1 LKINF
6 WLLDIDREEENDKT
20 IIRLWGVT
28 DKNERIV
35 IYDEAFQP
43 SFYLL
48 VKSEW
53 RNSFLNE
60 LEEKKNRFKIASILK
75 EEKKL
80 FGRKIEALKLIFNS
94 FEDLIKCSEQL
105 TGRVEVAGCLED
117 DLRPAFKYMMEKNVV
132 PCCWH
137 EVEVNEVNKK
147 KIMIDKAYEAIS
159 SPNLLKRKDIP
170 NLKVLSFAI
179 TCYSKAG
186 SPNPNRDP
194 IILIS
199 TCTNFNDK
207 KQFFAFDFKDEKVIK
222 DFSKFINEFNP
233 DIIVGFNNNNF
244 DWPYLIERAEI
255 NKVDLSVTRE
265 GFKPHKSLYGHISI
279 AGRANLDLLDFA
291 KDISEIKLETL
302 EELIDFLKIEKVENK
317 PLINNVVKHIE
328 TKEEKELLLK
338 DSLVNA
344 ELILECFK
352 MLLEF
357 FIQLSSVTGLP
368 LDQVIAAP
376 VGFRVDS
383 YLIRQAHK
391 LGELIPKR
399 KEQMYQSYKGG
410 TVLSPKPGIHKN
422 IAVLD
427 FASMYPNLM
436 VLYNISPDTLVLPN
450 EPLNENVVSI
460 PEVEHKFKREPPGLY
475 KIVFSNLLIE
485 RKKINEQLKQLSS
498 KSIEY
503 KLLKERSKA
512 IKIIT
517 NACYGYAG
525 WVGARWYSKEV
536 AESATALG
544 RKAIKEVMNIA
555 EEEELKV
562 IYSDTDSIF
571 IENLPEKI
579 KRLQEKTLS
588 KIGVEIKVDKV
599 YKKIIFTEAKK
610 KYAGLTQEDTIDIV
624 GMEAVRGDWAN
635 IAKLTQRKILEIM
648 LIEENLKRA
657 LDYLKNFINKLRK
670 EKGEIK
676 DFILWKTLTKPISE
690 YEVKAPHIEAAKKLV
705 QKGWRLTTGDKI
717 GYVIVK
723 GSGKLYEKAEPYEFV
738 NIEDVD
744 VEYYIFHQVIPAAS
758 RVLKVFGL
766 SEKHLIDLASAS
778 SLIDFSSGLSL

>member
-6 WLLDIDREEENDKT
+6 WLLDIDREESEGKT
-20 IIRLWGVT
+20 IIRLWGIT

-35 IYDEAFQP
+35 IYDKTFQP

-48 VKSEW
+48 IKNEW
-53 RNSFLNE
+53 ISTFLKK
-60 LEEKKNRFKIASILK
+60 LEEEKENLKIKEILK
-75 EEKKL
+75 EDKKF

-94 FEDLIKCSEQL
+94 FEDLIKCSEKL
-105 TGRVEVAGCLED
+105 TSRIEVAECLEN
-117 DLRPAFKYMMEKNVV
+117 DLRPAFKYMIEKNVI

-137 EVEVNEVNKK
+137 EVEVKEIDKK
-147 KIMIDKAYEAIS
+147 TVMVDKAYEAVS
-159 SPNLLKRKDIP
+159 SPNLIEKKDVPDLKI
-170 NLKVLSFAI
+170 LSFSI
-179 TCYSKAG
+179 TCYSKVG
-186 SPNPNRDP
+186 FPNPTKDP

-199 TCTNFNDK
+199 ACTNFNDK
-207 KQFFAFDFKDEKVIK
+207 KQFFAFNFNDKEVIN
-222 DFSKFINEFNP
+222 DFSRFINEFNP

-255 NKVDLSVTRE
+255 NKIDLAITRN
-265 GFKPHKSLYGHISI
+265 GVKPHKSLYGHVSI

-291 KDISEIKLETL
+291 KDIPEIKLETL
-302 EELIDFLKIEKVENK
+302 EELAEFLKIEEFESK
-317 PLINNVVKHIE
+317 PLISNVSKYVE
-328 TKEEKELLLK
+328 TEDGKKLLIK
-338 DSLVNA
+338 NSLINA
-344 ELILECFK
+344 ELILKCFK

-383 YLIRQAHK
+383 YLIRQAYK

-399 KEQMYQSYKGG
+399 REQPYQSYKGG
-410 TVLSPKPGIHKN
+410 MVLSPKPGLHKN

-436 VLYNISPDTLVLPN
+436 MLYNVSPDTLVSLN
-450 EPLNENVVSI
+450 EPLNENVFSI
-460 PEVEHKFKREPPGLY
+460 PEVEHKFRKEPPGLY
-475 KIVFSNLLIE
+475 KIVFSNLLAE
-485 RKKINEQLKQLSS
+485 RKKINAQLNQLSPE
-498 KSIEY
+498 SIEY

-536 AESATALG
+536 AESAAALG
-544 RKAIKEVMNIA
+544 RKAIKEVINIA
-555 EEEELKV
+555 SEEGLKV
-562 IYSDTDSIF
+562 IYSDTDSVF

-579 KRLQEKTLS
+579 KKLQEKTLN
-588 KIGVEIKVDKV
+588 KIGVEIKVDKI

-610 KYAGLTQEDTIDIV
+610 KYAGLTQENTIDIV

-635 IAKLTQRKILEIM
+635 IAKIVQRKILEIM
-648 LIEENLKRA
+648 LIEEDLKKA
-657 LDYLKNFINKLRK
+657 LDYLKSFIKKLRK
-670 EKGEIK
+670 EKFDLK
-676 DFILWKTLTKPISE
+676 DFILWKTLTKPVNE
-690 YEVKAPHIEAAKKLV
+690 YEIKAPHIEAAKKLI

-717 GYVIVK
+717 GYVIIK
-723 GSGKLYEKAEPYEFV
+723 GSGKLYEKAEPYELV
-738 NIEDVD
+738 NNIEDID

-766 SEKHLIDLASAS
+766 SEKRLIDLASAS
-778 SLIDFSSGLSL
+778 SLIDFSSG